1 MRKVDTMILST
12 RGRYGIKMMLELALN
27 YGKGAMPLKDIANRQ
42 SLSDTYLEQLIS
54 PLRKKGFVKSTRGAQ
69 GGYELAK
76 KPSEIKVGDI
86 IRVLEGSLA
95 PSQCV
100 LEEEPECSKA
110 EYCATKLLYEK
121 ITESINNV
129 IDSISLKDMVDDYYR
144 LNNTNVKRRSENE

>member
-1 MRKVDTMILST
+1 MILST

-76 KPSEIKVGDI
+76 KT
-86 IRVLEGSLA
+86 IRNQGW
-95 PSQCV
+95 
-100 LEEEPECSKA
+100 
-110 EYCATKLLYEK
+110 
-121 ITESINNV
+121 
-129 IDSISLKDMVDDYYR
+129 
-144 LNNTNVKRRSENE
+144 

>member
-1 MRKVDTMILST
+1 VREVGIMILST

-27 YGKGAMPLKDIANRQ
+27 YGKGAMPLKDIANKQ

-54 PLRKKGFVKSTRGAQ
+54 PLRKNGLVNSTRGAQ

-76 KPSEIKVGDI
+76 HPSEIKVGDI
-86 IRVLEGSLA
+86 IRVLEGELA
-95 PSQCV
+95 PAQCV

-110 EYCATKLLYEK
+110 DYCATRLLYEK

-129 IDSISLKDMVDDYYR
+129 IDSISLKDMVDDYYM
-144 LNNTNVKRRSENE
+144 LNNTKMAL